1 MNSENRGAN
10 MPEHRNFPDNIK
22 IDAPFS
28 NVVIDDD
35 HVYLSGLVAADVEEG
50 LAVLGDI
57 QAETEVVMKTI
68 NFLLGQVD
76 LDMSDIV
83 RCDVHLTDLNNMDAM
98 NAVYGRYFKMGAYPA
113 RTTTQSEALFGGSRV
128 EITCVARRRKN

>member
-1 MNSENRGAN
+1 

-28 NVVIDDD
+28 NLVIDDD

-50 LAVLGDI
+50 LPVLGDI
-57 QAETEVVMKTI
+57 QAETEVIMKTI
-68 NFLLGQVD
+68 KFLLDQVN

-83 RCDVHLTDLNNMDAM
+83 RCDVHLTDLDNMGAM
-98 NAVYGRYFKMGAYPA
+98 NAVYSGYFNSGAYPA
-113 RTTTQSEALFGGSRV
+113 RTTTQSEALFGGSGV

>member
-1 MNSENRGAN
+1 
-10 MPEHRNFPDNIK
+10 MPEHRNFPDDIK

-28 NVVIDDD
+28 NLVIDDD

-57 QAETEVVMKTI
+57 QAETEVIMKTI
-68 NFLLGQVD
+68 KFLLGQVD

-83 RCDVHLTDLNNMDAM
+83 RCDVHLTDLDNMDVM
-98 NAVYGRYFKMGAYPA
+98 NVAYGGYFETGAYPA
-113 RTTTQSEALFGGSRV
+113 RTTTQSEALFGGSGV
-128 EITCVARRRKN
+128 EVTCVARRPNPP